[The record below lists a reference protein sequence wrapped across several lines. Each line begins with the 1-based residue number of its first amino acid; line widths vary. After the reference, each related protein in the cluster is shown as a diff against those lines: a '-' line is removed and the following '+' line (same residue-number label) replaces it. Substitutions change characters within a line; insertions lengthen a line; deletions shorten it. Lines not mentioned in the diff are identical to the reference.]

1 MMEKIPTRD
10 WDSKEERNAQGV
22 RMTPAPA
29 VVPTASKATTI
40 PTYRAPV
47 NGPAALGS
55 PIHDAN
61 SYRKPISIPTAVGS
75 TPHDANTA
83 RAPINGP
90 APLVSVGQSQGPLN
104 QPRGTMASSAG
115 QPPASA
121 PRTAPAA
128 PQAVLPIAPP
138 AGRPATMGDLN
149 GAVSR
154 INEQLATLKEQ
165 QMQRDDL
172 SGMGMYKTP
181 DVPSMVYN
189 SRGFPF
195 GAEHPWGLVS
205 VSGAS
210 VTIAGGEFESGN
222 GAVLATSQ
230 QTLTI
235 TTDASYI
242 GIQYNPANGL
252 SLITPNTAK
261 PVSGGGVFQTWLY
274 FFAFDGTNAS
284 YVRHNLTG
292 SWHAALFAAYTS

>member
-1 MMEKIPTRD
+1 
-10 WDSKEERNAQGV
+10 
-22 RMTPAPA
+22 MTPAPA
-29 VVPTASKATTI
+29 VVPTVAKTATT
-40 PTYRAPV
+40 PTHRAPV
-47 NGPAALGS
+47 NGPAAIGS

-61 SYRKPISIPTAVGS
+61 TYRKPIGSPTSVGS

-128 PQAVLPIAPP
+128 PQAVLPVSPP

-210 VTIAGGEFESGN
+210 VTIAAGEFEVGN
-222 GAVLATSQ
+222 GQSLATTQ
-230 QTLTI
+230 QTFTI
-235 TTDASYI
+235 TDDASYI
-242 GIQYNPANGL
+242 GIQYDPNAGL
-252 SLITPNTAK
+252 SLIAPNTAK
-261 PVSGGGVFQTWLY
+261 PTSGSGVFATWLY
-274 FFAFDGTNAS
+274 FFSFDGTNAA
-284 YVRHNLTG
+284 YKRHNLTN
-292 SWHAALFAAYTS
+292 WHASMFAKSSGP